1 MAQWVGQES
10 GNTHD
15 TRVQDAEC
23 ALAYAVD
30 VIRSAPSPKDQKALK
45 SVVRL
50 AERVLSA
57 RTRRLKAQLSEL
69 QRSYVRSREEE
80 QTLKTMASFQAKLG
94 DLQSSGVAG
103 ILAEFGVGDLT
114 FVPKG
119 KVPGE

>member
-1 MAQWVGQES
+1 LAQWVGQES

-23 ALAYAVD
+23 ALAHAVD
-30 VIRSAPSPKDQKALK
+30 LIRSAPSPKDQKALK

-57 RTRRLKAQLSEL
+57 RTRRLKARLSEL
-69 QRSYVRSREEE
+69 RRSSARSREEE
-80 QTLKTMASFQAKLG
+80 QTLKTMALFQRKLD
-94 DLQSSGVAG
+94 DLQSSRVAG

-119 KVPGE
+119 EVPGE

>member
-23 ALAYAVD
+23 ALAHAVD
-30 VIRSAPSPKDQKALK
+30 VLRSAPSPKDQKALK
-45 SVVRL
+45 SVVPL

-57 RTRRLKAQLSEL
+57 RTRRLKARLSEL
-69 QRSYVRSREEE
+69 RRSYVRSREEQ
-80 QTLKTMASFQAKLG
+80 QTLKTMASFQARLD

-119 KVPGE
+119 KVPGA